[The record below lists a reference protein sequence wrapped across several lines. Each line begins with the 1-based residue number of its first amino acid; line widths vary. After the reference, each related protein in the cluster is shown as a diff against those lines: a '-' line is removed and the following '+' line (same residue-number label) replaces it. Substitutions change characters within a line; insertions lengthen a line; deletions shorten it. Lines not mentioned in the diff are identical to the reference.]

1 MAYEQLKAFL
11 DAVKNE
17 PELQEKIKAALDA
30 SAIAE
35 IANEAGY
42 VISVEDIERETQS
55 IACIELD
62 ELRGGASPPAAC
74 MWPASYAGPSTASG
88 SWGC

>member
-1 MAYEQLKAFL
+1 MTEQQVKAFL
-11 DAVKNE
+11 DAVKKE
-17 PELQEKIKAALDA
+17 PELQEKINAAQDA
-30 SAIAE
+30 SAIAR

-42 VISVEDIERETQS
+42 VVSVEDIERETQS

-62 ELRGGASPPAAC
+62 GMRGGAFPPPAC